1 MINDGGTSLVCKKCG
16 WRTTTRQYALC
27 LGFLLLLSSGSD
39 LLHLRIKRAFNH
51 LRGAELFF
59 RISFLSYYE
68 ALDLLSKLRFND
80 KGNHGHTDSANEDG
94 KRDLTLSEILNI
106 VFCFSNS
113 IRDEQEERL
122 SKRPV

>member
-27 LGFLLLLSSGSD
+27 IGFLLLLSSGSD

-80 KGNHGHTDSANEDG
+80 KGNHGHRDSANEDG
-94 KRDLTLSEILNI
+94 KRDLTLSEIINM
-106 VFCFSNS
+106 VFCFYS
-113 IRDEQEERL
+113 IKDEQEE
-122 SKRPV
+122 